1 MSKFPE
7 TTLAAITAALIM
19 TAPASA
25 EKLDLGREA
34 LPEEVAA
41 WDIDVRPDGLGLPEG
56 SGTVA
61 EGEELFVELC
71 AICHG
76 DFGEGVDRWP
86 VLAGGQ
92 GSLTDERPVKTIGS
106 YWPYLSTAWD
116 YPHRAMP
123 FGNARSMS
131 ADETYAITAYLLYV
145 NDIVD
150 EDFELSRENFTSIK
164 MPNADGFYMDDRDE
178 VELPK
183 FTREPCMENCK
194 ENVEITA
201 RAAVLDVTPEE
212 TAARKAE
219 EEAAAAA
226 AAAEEEARAEE
237 PKAEEPA
244 TETAAAESTAGAAPA
259 AGDAAPD
266 PELVAR
272 GEKVF
277 KKCKACHQVGEGAK
291 NRTGPILTGIVG
303 KPAASVE
310 GFKYSKA
317 LLAKAEEGLVWD
329 EAALAEFLKK
339 PKAFVPKTKMSFAG
353 LKKDED
359 LAAIIAYL
367 KSVGQ

>member
-1 MSKFPE
+1 MSKFLE
-7 TTLAAITAALIM
+7 TTLAATTAALVLA
-19 TAPASA
+19 APASA
-25 EKLDLGREA
+25 EKFNLGREA

-61 EGEELFVELC
+61 EGEELFIEQC

-86 VLAGGQ
+86 ILAGGQ
-92 GSLTDERPVKTIGS
+92 GTLTDDRPVKTIGS

-123 FGNARSMS
+123 FGFARSLS

-150 EDFELSRENFTSIK
+150 DEEFELNRENFTSIK

-183 FTREPCMENCK
+183 FIREPCMENCK
-194 ENVEITA
+194 QGVEITA

-212 TAARKAE
+212 TAAREA
-219 EEAAAAA
+219 EEAAKAAES
-226 AAAEEEARAEE
+226 EEEARAEE
-237 PKAEEPA
+237 A
-244 TETAAAESTAGAAPA
+244 AAAETATAEAAPA
-259 AGDAAPD
+259 AAPAAEAPAEAALD
-266 PELVAR
+266 PELVEH
-272 GEKVF
+272 GKKVF

-291 NRTGPILTGIVG
+291 NKTGPILTGIVG

-317 LLAKAEEGLVWD
+317 LRAKAEEGLVWD
-329 EAALAEFLKK
+329 EAALAEFLRK
-339 PKAFVPKTKMSFAG
+339 PKDFVPKTKMSFAG
-353 LKKDED
+353 LKKEKD